1 MNDQLNRHLRILER
15 LQNSRF
21 SNRVSV
27 NEVRDYLK
35 EKGID
40 VSVRTVQRDMNAL
53 AVVFLD
59 IDCHK
64 NQDGKLGWFWSDNA
78 KVIMLSGFSLS
89 QALSF
94 KLVKKYLTSLFP
106 DSTLQDLQPFF
117 EKADATLETLND
129 NALMK
134 WPDKI
139 AVVQSTQPLLP
150 PDIDPECQKI
160 ISTALLENYQL
171 KIDYVRLDGVRNI
184 YQVNPL
190 GLALRGHVIYLIA
203 TKVDTGEQRLFALHR
218 VKKAEQLSEPAV
230 QTADFN
236 LNDYIDQGHLGFAWN
251 AWNDATTM
259 EPIEIKFIFSDQAT
273 KHLYE
278 TPLSRDQTITDYAP
292 GYKLITATVRYTEQ
306 LVWWIR
312 GYNTFIEVLE
322 PVNLRNRIKQDA
334 LDLAQIYQTSTS

>member
-1 MNDQLNRHLRILER
+1 MNDQLDRHLRILER

-21 SNRVSV
+21 NNRVSV
-27 NEVRDYLK
+27 SEVRDYLS

-53 AVVFLD
+53 RVVFMD

-64 NQDGKLGWFWSDNA
+64 NPDGKLGWYWNDNA

-139 AVVQSTQPLLP
+139 AVVQPTQPLLP
-150 PDIDPECQKI
+150 PEINPECQKT
-160 ISTALLENYQL
+160 ISTALLENCQL
-171 KIDYVRLDGVRNI
+171 QIDYVRLDGVRNVYRI
-184 YQVNPL
+184 NPL

-218 VKKAEQLSEPAV
+218 VKKAEQLSEPAI
-230 QTADFN
+230 QSADFN

-259 EPIEIKFIFSDQAT
+259 EPIPLKCIFINQAA

-278 TPLSRDQTITDYAP
+278 TPLSRDQTIIDYAP

-312 GYNTFIEVLE
+312 GYSTSIEVLE
-322 PVNLRNRIKQDA
+322 PVNLRNRVMQDTLA
-334 LDLAQIYQTSTS
+334 LAQIYQNSTS